1 MSASPVLVK
10 NFSVH
15 LKDRL
20 LFDIDQF
27 EPVAGTS
34 TVITGTTGS
43 GKSVFLKTLAGL
55 LYGPFTM
62 AGGMKIH
69 GIDAYVD
76 GRKTSLETWRNIL
89 HVGLTFVPAETAQAM
104 NPALSLEQNL
114 KIICPEAQDLV
125 ERRLKEFFNLDFTR
139 YAKQYPDEV
148 SGGELQ
154 RITLMILLSRKAD
167 LVLLDE
173 PTVNLDRQLR
183 KRFITFLNDE
193 ILGKGKT
200 ILMAS
205 HDLDFVR
212 ALHLD
217 VILRLENQKLI
228 TQDKLPDNVVID
240 KEKDDGTGAADLDLK
255 DEIGRAHV

>member
-1 MSASPVLVK
+1 PYQSRRTHCCLADGSAAGHRRLAGSVLAPGHPVDHGEPRVPDPSGAGQGKRTPLMSASPVLVK
-10 NFSVH
+10 TFTVH
-15 LKDRL
+15 LKHRL

-34 TVITGTTGS
+34 PVITGTTGS

-62 AGGMKIH
+62 AGGMKLH

-76 GRKTSLETWRNIL
+76 GKKTSLETWRNIL

-173 PTVNLDRQLR
+173 PTVNLDRQ
-183 KRFITFLNDE
+183 
-193 ILGKGKT
+193 
-200 ILMAS
+200 
-205 HDLDFVR
+205 
-212 ALHLD
+212 
-217 VILRLENQKLI
+217 
-228 TQDKLPDNVVID
+228 
-240 KEKDDGTGAADLDLK
+240 
-255 DEIGRAHV
+255 